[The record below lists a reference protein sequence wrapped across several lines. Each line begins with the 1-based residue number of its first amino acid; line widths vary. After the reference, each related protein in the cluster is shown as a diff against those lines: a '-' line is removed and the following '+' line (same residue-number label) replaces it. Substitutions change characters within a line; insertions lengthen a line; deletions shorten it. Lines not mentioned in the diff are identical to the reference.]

1 VEVNW
6 KVVID
11 RIPFGLRVSPCPKGF
26 FFNLDLEFITYYSQL
41 AAYEIQ
47 KEVRG
52 MAYEHIQTELKEGV
66 AYLTLNRPPVNVLN
80 IEMMEEVNTYL
91 EGLKKEKSLKL
102 LVIQA
107 MGKAFS
113 AGVDVGEHLGE
124 LVYKMIEVFH
134 KMFRLMDALKVPS
147 IAIVNGSALGGGCEL
162 ALYCDM
168 VIATEKS
175 KFGQPE
181 IQVGVF
187 PPIAALI
194 FPRMMGRK
202 KAMELILA
210 GDTLSAQEA
219 LALGL
224 VNKVVPEASLADEA
238 NGYIEKF
245 KKLSGIVLKLAKE
258 ATLAGLNDDVD
269 KGLKTIEKIYLDR
282 LMKTDDALE
291 GLKAFLEKRKPTW
304 KDQ

>member
-1 VEVNW
+1 M
-6 KVVID
+6 
-11 RIPFGLRVSPCPKGF
+11 GF
-26 FFNLDLEFITYYSQL
+26 
-41 AAYEIQ
+41 
-47 KEVRG
+47 K
-52 MAYEHIQTELKEGV
+52 HILTELKDGV
-66 AYLTLNRPPVNVLN
+66 ATLTLNRAPVNVLN
-80 IEMMEEVNTYL
+80 IEMMEEINTYL

-113 AGVDVGEHLGE
+113 AGVDVGEHLGD

-147 IAIVNGSALGGGCEL
+147 IAVVNGAALGGGCEL

-194 FPRMMGRK
+194 FPRMIGRK
-202 KAMELILA
+202 KAMELILT

-224 VNKVVPEASLADEA
+224 INKVVPEASFADEV
-238 NGYIEKF
+238 NGFIEKF

-258 ATLAGLNDDVD
+258 ATLAGLDDDMD

-304 KDQ
+304 KDK